1 MGALGEAEGM
11 PPEDLKS
18 RLAAAKSLA
27 ANVKLRTRFA
37 KLTQDL
43 RKENDYSPQL
53 IEAKMSEKLNE
64 AILREMEKQV

>member
-1 MGALGEAEGM
+1 M

-64 AILREMEKQV
+64 AIQREMEKQI

>member
-53 IEAKMSEKLNE
+53 IEAKLSEKLNE
-64 AILREMEKQV
+64 AIQREMEKQI